1 MSRSASKAARDLL
14 LGMKE
19 LPEQGGGWGLLLP
32 RGKAPAELKPGAHG
46 AVQAINPAYIEFVP
60 RISVSSRGTG
70 VFYGTWFFLL
80 FMMIFFAFCS
90 DYREIRLEDG
100 SLDLVALSIFFGG
113 VLALGG
119 AFGIWAY
126 RSARMSLAPPV
137 LLSRSLRKFYC
148 WVDRKRGG
156 MVLDYD
162 ELHPAVFSS
171 TIVTTAGSATFF
183 NLGLARLEPGTRKI
197 ADQVNPAPP
206 LFPAERPEEVWE
218 FIRTYMDGAAEDLPP
233 VDPMPP
239 LQDSRADHARMDRLL
254 LQDMVDERHRLKPGF
269 FNKLYTWFWA
279 GVGYW
284 TERCDLWV
292 QRTAPRPA
300 YPPELVEAMQWQG
313 DNPYRTRPPT
323 EEELAAWEGRL
334 PHLNRR
340 WWAAAA
346 FSTLIYGGMFLLMT
360 VGVWLERSQ

>member
-1 MSRSASKAARDLL
+1 MSRSAGKAARDLL

-60 RISVSSRGTG
+60 RVSVSNRGMG
-70 VFYGTWFFLL
+70 VFYGAWFLGVGLL
-80 FMMIFFAFCS
+80 MFTPGMPESLMEAF
-90 DYREIRLEDG
+90 REGGEHVVPALV
-100 SLDLVALSIFFGG
+100 SLLVYMLV
-113 VLALGG
+113 VLCP
-119 AFGIWAY
+119 FVWAY
-126 RSARMSLAPPV
+126 RSARMPLAPPV

-148 WVDRKRGG
+148 WVDRKRGW

-162 ELHPAVFSS
+162 DLHPAVFRS
-171 TIVTTAGSATFF
+171 TMVTTAGSATFF
-183 NLGLARLEPGTRKI
+183 NLGLAQLVPGTRKI

-218 FIRTYMDGAAEDLPP
+218 FIRTYMDGTPEDLPP

-254 LQDMVDERHRLKPGF
+254 LQDMVDEHHRLKPGF
-269 FNKLYTWFWA
+269 FNKLYTWFWG
-279 GVGYW
+279 GVSYW

-313 DNPYRTRPPT
+313 DNPYRTRSPT
-323 EEELAAWEGRL
+323 EEEQAAWEGRL

>member
-46 AVQAINPAYIEFVP
+46 AVQAINPAYLEFVP
-60 RISVSSRGTG
+60 RVSVSSRGTG
-70 VFYGTWFFLL
+70 VFYGVWFAVTFSLMFLPGIPSL
-80 FMMIFFAFCS
+80 ISAMERYENIGGADVAFW
-90 DYREIRLEDG
+90 LTV
-100 SLDLVALSIFFGG
+100 VALMSFAP
-113 VLALGG
+113 L
-119 AFGIWAY
+119 IWVY
-126 RSARMSLAPPV
+126 RSARMPLAPPV

-148 WVDRKRGG
+148 WVDRKRGW

-162 ELHPAVFSS
+162 DLHPAVFRS
-171 TIVTTAGSATFF
+171 TMVTTAGSATFF
-183 NLGLARLEPGTRKI
+183 NLGLVRLVPGTRKI

-218 FIRTYMDGAAEDLPP
+218 FIRTYMDGTPEDLPP

-254 LQDMVDERHRLKPGF
+254 LQDMVDEHHRLKPGF
-269 FNKLYTWFWA
+269 FNKLYTWFWG
-279 GVGYW
+279 GVSYW

-313 DNPYRTRPPT
+313 DNPYRTRSPT
-323 EEELAAWEGRL
+323 EEEQAAWEGRL